1 MTPQVITVP
10 LLGAVG
16 REIQVTANRTD
27 CAWTAASNDN
37 WITVASGASGTGDGI
52 VRINVGL
59 TLLTSRTGTLTIAGQ
74 TVTVSQS
81 ALLIR
86 EHE

>member
-1 MTPQVITVP
+1 M
-10 LLGAVG
+10 
-16 REIQVTANRTD
+16 
-27 CAWTAASNDN
+27 
-37 WITVASGASGTGDGI
+37 ASGASGTGDGI